1 MSEEII
7 IESQLVRLN
16 LELLR
21 YVMHFVGHDPIQP
34 LKEVN
39 KYFNEKIKLFE
50 KCKKYKSY
58 YYEDKR
64 YNYFLNPNIFNYAC
78 DRNMICFKIHDCFFN
93 TFKIHKVP
101 NNMMIYV
108 LELIKKD
115 INLQDFDLTYMFYLR
130 YSEFIN
136 EMALRENFEILHYCY
151 LQEWNNISVH
161 KKQFGIDVNFIQKNE
176 RKSIEYPISHDLLFY
191 IARSNKMDFVLKCI
205 DLFKELNT
213 RYLLLGAI
221 FYNNTKLIH
230 YCREILKI
238 EKTHEELRCAIFT
251 GNIDEIKYNYDESL
265 FIKHDYMRDV
275 IVIDN
280 LEHFLYFCDKLKDK
294 IPIFVKENQEIND
307 YDLYSNE
314 NTFFQKYI
322 ILILECNAYKILIYF
337 MENYFHELRN
347 EIKNN
352 LLLLFLKYYSFNYI
366 EEGIQIRNVEYNK
379 LSNKIMY
386 LFTLYLKKPI
396 NIKAKLK
403 DKLINLVFDFQDQTL
418 LDLLIKHEYI
428 NEHELF
434 IISSLSIL
442 KIEHM
447 NATIKDKINHI
458 FSFNHDIEKEMVLLS
473 NNNNLIPYQDV
484 IKMKREH
491 IFDLEKIQRKD
502 VEEFTLYIFN
512 KYKSK
517 FTKCID
523 STNSFKSNTY
533 CINKKCNCI
542 IFLLN
547 LNALERSEQH
557 CYFTKD
563 YFIHFIE

>member
-1 MSEEII
+1 MSEEVI
-7 IESQLVRLN
+7 IESQLIRLN

-64 YNYFLNPNIFNYAC
+64 YNYFLNPYIFNYAC
-78 DRNMICFKIHDCFFN
+78 DRNMIYFKIHDCFFN
-93 TFKIHKVP
+93 TFKIHKIP

-115 INLQDFDLTYMFYLR
+115 IDPTYVYYLR

-151 LQEWNNISVH
+151 LQKWNNISVRQ
-161 KKQFGIDVNFIQKNE
+161 KQFNIDVNFIQKNE
-176 RKSIEYPISHDLLFY
+176 RKSIEYPISYDLLFY

-213 RYLLLGAI
+213 RYLLFGAI

-238 EKTHEELRCAIFT
+238 EKSIEELRCAIFT
-251 GNIDEIKYNYDESL
+251 ENIDEIKYNYDESL
-265 FIKHDYMRDV
+265 FINHNYMRDV

-280 LEHFLYFCDKLKDK
+280 LEIFLYFCDKLKDK
-294 IPIFVKENQEIND
+294 IPFFEKENQEIND
-307 YDLYSNE
+307 YDLFSNE

-322 ILILECNAYKILIYF
+322 ILILECKSYKILIYII
-337 MENYFHELRN
+337 ENYFHEMKN

-352 LLLLFLKYYSFNYI
+352 LLLLFLKYYSFDYL
-366 EEGIQIRNVEYNK
+366 EEGIQIRNMEYNK
-379 LSNKIMY
+379 LSKKIMY
-386 LFTLYLKKPI
+386 LFTLHIKKPI

-418 LDLLIKHEYI
+418 LDLLINYEYI

-434 IISSLSIL
+434 IISSLSMS
-442 KIEHM
+442 KIEHI
-447 NATIKDKINHI
+447 NSTIKDKTDNI
-458 FSFNHDIEKEMVLLS
+458 FGFDQCIENKIVLLS
-473 NNNNLIPYQDV
+473 NNNNLMRYQDV
-484 IKMKREH
+484 IKMKRED
-491 IFDLEKIQRKD
+491 IFDLEKKQIKNIQ
-502 VEEFTLYIFN
+502 EFTLYIFN

-517 FTKCID
+517 FAKCID
-523 STNSFKSNTY
+523 STNFFKTNTY
-533 CINKKCNCI
+533 CINKKCNCM
-542 IFLLN
+542 IFLSN
-547 LNALERSEQH
+547 LNDLERSQKYH
-557 CYFTKD
+557 YFTKD
-563 YFIHFIE
+563 YIIHFIV